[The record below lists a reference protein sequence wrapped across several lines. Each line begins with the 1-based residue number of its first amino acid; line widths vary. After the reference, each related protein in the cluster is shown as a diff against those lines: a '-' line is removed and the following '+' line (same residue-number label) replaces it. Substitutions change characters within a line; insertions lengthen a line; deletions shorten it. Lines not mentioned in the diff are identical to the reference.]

1 MALIDELKS
10 RLINSID
17 LTRNLSDQ
25 DVYEIITKMV
35 IDEYQ
40 DKRLS
45 LKEKMR
51 ISREL
56 YNSIRGLDILQDIL
70 EDDEITE
77 IMINGYDNIFIEKQ
91 GKLFRYDGAFSSRER
106 LQDIIQQIVAKAN
119 KRVNEVSPIVDTR
132 LSDGSRVNVVLSPI
146 ALRTMRQETTFFASF
161 PAAGEAYASIMIFP
175 ITFRNM
181 NASSPLKILQ
191 N

>member
-77 IMINGYDNIFIEKQ
+77 AD
-91 GKLFRYDGAFSSRER
+91 
-106 LQDIIQQIVAKAN
+106 
-119 KRVNEVSPIVDTR
+119 EVTEED
-132 LSDGSRVNVVLSPI
+132 
-146 ALRTMRQETTFFASF
+146 E
-161 PAAGEAYASIMIFP
+161 
-175 ITFRNM
+175 
-181 NASSPLKILQ
+181 
-191 N
+191 

>member
-146 ALRTMRQETTFFASF
+146 ALNGPVVTIRKFPKNPMTMEELIDLKTITEE
-161 PAAGEAYASIMIFP
+161 AA
-175 ITFRNM
+175 
-181 NASSPLKILQ
+181 
-191 N
+191 

>member
-106 LQDIIQQIVAKAN
+106 LQDIIQ
-119 KRVNEVSPIVDTR
+119 
-132 LSDGSRVNVVLSPI
+132 
-146 ALRTMRQETTFFASF
+146 
-161 PAAGEAYASIMIFP
+161 
-175 ITFRNM
+175 
-181 NASSPLKILQ
+181 
-191 N
+191 

>member
-70 EDDEITE
+70 E
-77 IMINGYDNIFIEKQ
+77 EK
-91 GKLFRYDGAFSSRER
+91 
-106 LQDIIQQIVAKAN
+106 
-119 KRVNEVSPIVDTR
+119 
-132 LSDGSRVNVVLSPI
+132 
-146 ALRTMRQETTFFASF
+146 
-161 PAAGEAYASIMIFP
+161 
-175 ITFRNM
+175 
-181 NASSPLKILQ
+181 
-191 N
+191 

>member
-1 MALIDELKS
+1 MTLIDELKS

-51 ISREL
+51 ISGNYIILFEGWISCRTFWKMM
-56 YNSIRGLDILQDIL
+56 ILQ
-70 EDDEITE
+70 
-77 IMINGYDNIFIEKQ
+77 K
-91 GKLFRYDGAFSSRER
+91 S
-106 LQDIIQQIVAKAN
+106 
-119 KRVNEVSPIVDTR
+119 
-132 LSDGSRVNVVLSPI
+132 
-146 ALRTMRQETTFFASF
+146 
-161 PAAGEAYASIMIFP
+161 
-175 ITFRNM
+175 
-181 NASSPLKILQ
+181 
-191 N
+191 